1 MVSNVAKKLYFELVL
16 KESIQDSVVFNEN
29 LKP

>member
-1 MVSNVAKKLYFELVL
+1 MICHVAKKLDFELVL
-16 KESIQDSVVFNEN
+16 KDSIQDSVVFNEN

>member
-1 MVSNVAKKLYFELVL
+1 MVSNVAKKLDFELVL